1 MSGIRGGCE
10 EPEAGR
16 NRLRPSARGPFRLA
30 LAAVLLLGPP
40 SRARAGELT
49 GQVTTAGGH
58 PVREA
63 VIFVDQIRT
72 GPSAGRRLMD
82 QRNRTFIPH
91 VMAVQLG
98 TRVEFPNHDTVFHNV
113 FSYREGKRFDLGLYP
128 VGTMR
133 VVNFDQP
140 GLVCV
145 PRDALL
151 IRFQPSHQPRHDGE
165 THDRNQG
172 EHGQHQWCSTRHRSG
187 RRWTSFWTSARPRKW
202 PSPPRLPSPAR
213 EVIKEY
219 RPVTIPSSPL
229 KVVFAPSHRAKGAG

>member
-40 SRARAGELT
+40 GRARAGELT
-49 GQVTTAGGH
+49 GQVTAGGH

-140 GLVCV
+140 GLVRIFCNIHSKMSAFIWV
-145 PRDALL
+145 VENPYFAVTD
-151 IRFQPSHQPRHDGE
+151 
-165 THDRNQG
+165 
-172 EHGQHQWCSTRHRSG
+172 RSG
-187 RRWTSFWTSARPRKW
+187 RFR
-202 PSPPRLPSPAR
+202 
-213 EVIKEY
+213 
-219 RPVTIPSSPL
+219 IPSVPAGEQVVRVWHERLGTRRLSVSVPREGALPL
-229 KVVFAPSHRAKGAG
+229 EIALGSR